1 MRGIVMK
8 EYVGQ
13 CFQVELA
20 ADYGCVGF
28 KGKVVS
34 VNGDFVVFSTDNGPL
49 IVNVHFIKTLMP
61 RKEER

>member
-1 MRGIVMK
+1 MK

-28 KGKVVS
+28 KGKVIS
-34 VNGDFVVFSTDNGPL
+34 VNEDFVVFSTDNGPF
-49 IVNVHFIKTLMP
+49 IVNIRYIKTLTP
-61 RKEER
+61 RKDEK